1 MLKVPSI
8 FLSRNNSVGDRGT
21 NSIKINGDKYGD
33 DGDNTEKAVATTTSI
48 TTSPPVAPNS
58 INDYDNKHLR
68 IPASIDSIHATTT
81 TTTPTTTSQPPPPP
95 PPPPPASIIKMEPIS
110 DNSSSSNK
118 AKNVTPP
125 IMSPL
130 SIKDTVG
137 SYNSSNNNDN
147 SVVISHSII
156 ASNSNYDSNDED
168 DEVLAPIPM
177 KVLPFKA
184 PSKKTTFYLEATDD
198 LDASFSQPNPLK
210 PILPPPPPPPSKL
223 LQTNATKDIG
233 GTVMSGNLLLKPN
246 RPKSVKRADI
256 DALPRIISTD
266 DDNDDAIVLNRTG
279 TPLLSPTQSLLS
291 KSSAVHSSLMQPPPP
306 QSTVSL
312 SSSLA
317 DSERHA
323 RTNLFNS
330 IKLGNAQL
338 RSSTLESNENT
349 PVILLT
355 YIHLRSACTVI
366 HTHHTNMIVTVSI
379 VLTNYYKIN
388 YIITHM
394 YTCLIGR

>member
-1 MLKVPSI
+1 LTTLDDDAVVSNGTPGKVSSMRLSSMLKVPSI

-33 DGDNTEKAVATTTSI
+33 DGDNTEKAVAATTSI
-48 TTSPPVAPNS
+48 TTSPPIAPNS
-58 INDYDNKHLR
+58 INDYENKHLR
-68 IPASIDSIHATTT
+68 IPASVEFIQASPTTT
-81 TTTPTTTSQPPPPP
+81 TTTQPPPPP
-95 PPPPPASIIKMEPIS
+95 PPPPPASITKMES
-110 DNSSSSNK
+110 
-118 AKNVTPP
+118 TPP

-137 SYNSSNNNDN
+137 SNNSSNTNNNNN
-147 SVVISHSII
+147 SGVMISHNIS

-210 PILPPPPPPPSKL
+210 AILPPPPPPPPSKL
-223 LQTNATKDIG
+223 LQTNTTKDIS

-266 DDNDDAIVLNRTG
+266 DDNDDAAVLDRTG

-291 KSSAVHSSLMQPPPP
+291 KSSAVHSSLLQPPPP
-306 QSTVSL
+306 QSTVLL

-338 RSSTLESNENT
+338 NLRSSTFESNENT
-349 PVILLT
+349 PVKLLIT
-355 YIHLRSACTVI
+355 VHSLKLRSVCSAI
-366 HTHHTNMIVTVSI
+366 QY
-379 VLTNYYKIN
+379 VL
-388 YIITHM
+388 II
-394 YTCLIGR
+394 LI

>member
-1 MLKVPSI
+1 MTNLDDDAVVSNGTPGKVSSMRLSSMLKVPSI
-8 FLSRNNSVGDRGT
+8 FLSRNNSVGDKGI

-58 INDYDNKHLR
+58 INDYDNKHF
-68 IPASIDSIHATTT
+68 IQAPPTTT
-81 TTTPTTTSQPPPPP
+81 TTTTTTSQPPPPP

-118 AKNVTPP
+118 AKTVTPP
-125 IMSPL
+125 IMTPL

-137 SYNSSNNNDN
+137 SYNSSNNNNN
-147 SVVISHSII
+147 SVIISHSII

-210 PILPPPPPPPSKL
+210 PILLPPPPPPPPSKL

-266 DDNDDAIVLNRTG
+266 DDNDDAIILDRTG

-291 KSSAVHSSLMQPPPP
+291 KSSAVHSSLMQPTPS

-330 IKLGNAQL
+330 IKMGNAQL
-338 RSSTLESNENT
+338 RSSSNENT
-349 PVILLT
+349 PVKLLITFTYGLLVLLYIL
-355 YIHLRSACTVI
+355 
-366 HTHHTNMIVTVSI
+366 
-379 VLTNYYKIN
+379 
-388 YIITHM
+388 II
-394 YTCLIGR
+394 LI